1 MSSGGAFLK
10 MINIYLFN
18 FSKKDN
24 STARPST
31 DTGTRLRCAVKTGSS
46 IVSPVVEISV
56 EDLPGYNYAYIPNF
70 NRWYFITNITYERGV
85 WILSLACDVL
95 ASYKDEIGATSMY
108 FERAS
113 AGQNVRLKDG
123 MFPVTGSSTVQKD
136 VIKYGNLVGFNT
148 GSIVVTVLSK
158 ASASGLSTYVFTS
171 ATEFYN
177 FCDSLMATGTDSSES
192 VWDSVTESIK
202 ITTFD
207 PIRYIGSVL
216 WFPHEVKHSNNAIT
230 SLKLGNFTATGFT
243 CYRYYTAS
251 SPQHI
256 TYTITVPKHPQATA
270 RGKWVNLAPCTEYE
284 LQIPPFGTVS
294 LDTTALMDAAS
305 ISVNILPDPF
315 TGMGRCIITTD
326 TNASLADLAGQ
337 YGVPV
342 QITSMVNMNYGSA
355 ITSAISAGMGT
366 AAAILGDIPGAI
378 SGAVNTVQGIGDMIK
393 GTVSTSGSTGSII
406 DHQTDIVLYSRFFT
420 VADDDNANMG
430 RPYCAKTTPATLT
443 GYMVAQKGL
452 VQSAQATRPELDAVN
467 AYMEGGF
474 YFE

>member
-1 MSSGGAFLK
+1 

-31 DTGTRLRCAVKTGSS
+31 DSGTRLRCAVKTGSS

-56 EDLPGYNYAYIPNF
+56 EDLPGYNYAYIPSF

-95 ASYKDEIGATSMY
+95 ASYKTEIGATSMY

-113 AGQNVRLKDG
+113 AGQNIRLKDAL
-123 MFPVTGSSTVQKD
+123 FPVTGASTVNKT
-136 VIKYGNLVGFNT
+136 VIESGNLMSF
-148 GSIVVTVLSK
+148 GSGDICVTVLSQ
-158 ASASGLSTYVFTS
+158 ASAAGLSTYVFS
-171 ATEFYN
+171 AAEFYK

-192 VWDSVTESIK
+192 IWDSIKESIT
-202 ITTFD
+202 ITTFE
-207 PIRYIGSVL
+207 PLRYIGAVY
-216 WFPHEVKHSNNAIT
+216 WFPPSNIRKSATAIT

-243 CYRYYTAS
+243 CYRMATNAS
-251 SPQHI
+251 PYQV
-256 TYTITVPKHPQATA
+256 TYTVTVPKHPQASS

-284 LQIPPFGTVS
+284 LQLPPFGTIS
-294 LDTTALMDAAS
+294 LDTTALMDATS
-305 ISVNILPDPF
+305 ITVEILPDAL

-326 TNASLADLAGQ
+326 TNVSLADLAGRW
-337 YGVPV
+337 GVPI
-342 QITSMVNMNYGSA
+342 QLASMVNMNYGA
-355 ITSAISAGMGT
+355 AISAAVNAGLGV
-366 AAAILGDIPGAI
+366 AAVKLGDVDGAI
-378 SGAVNTVQGIGDMIK
+378 SGAMKTVSGIGDMIK
-393 GTVSTSGSTGSII
+393 GSVSTSGSTGSII
-406 DHQTDIVLYSRFFT
+406 DHQTNKVLYSRFFT

-430 RPYCAKTTPATLT
+430 RPYCSVSTPATLN

>member
-1 MSSGGAFLK
+1 

-95 ASYKDEIGATSMY
+95 ASYKTEIGATSMY

-113 AGQNVRLKDG
+113 AGQNVRLKDT
-123 MFPVTGSSTVQKD
+123 MYPVTGASSITTTVFEQ
-136 VIKYGNLVGFNT
+136 GALTTFET
-148 GSIVVTVLSK
+148 GCVCVTVLS
-158 ASASGLSTYVFTS
+158 STGTRGISTYFFS
-171 ATEFYN
+171 PTEYYK
-177 FCDSLMATGTDSSES
+177 FCDAMLGNDIDSSES
-192 VWDSVTESIK
+192 VWDSVSESIK
-202 ITTFD
+202 ITMYE
-207 PIRYIGSVL
+207 PLRYIGSVY
-216 WFPHEVKHSNNAIT
+216 WFPNDLNHSNSSIT
-230 SLKLGNFTATGFT
+230 QLKLGNYEMTGFT
-243 CYRYYTAS
+243 CYRIS
-251 SPQHI
+251 SAAAPTRL
-256 TYTITVPKHPQATA
+256 TYSVTIPKHPQATS
-270 RGKWVNLAPCTEYE
+270 RGKWVNLAPCSEYS
-284 LQIPPFGTVS
+284 LQLPPFGTIQ
-294 LDTTALMDAAS
+294 LDTTALMDATTL
-305 ISVNILPDPF
+305 NITITMDAL
-315 TGMGRCIITTD
+315 TGACRCVITTD
-326 TNASLADLAGQ
+326 TNATIADLSGQ
-337 YGVPV
+337 WGVPIQV
-342 QITSMVNMNYGSA
+342 ASTVNNNLL
-355 ITSAISAGMGT
+355 AGAQALINAGVGT
-366 AAAILGDIPGAI
+366 AAAVTGNVAGAI
-378 SGAVNTVQGIGDMIK
+378 SGALGTVSGIGDMIK
-393 GTVSTSGSTGSII
+393 GSVSISGSTGSVI
-406 DHQTDIVLYSRFFT
+406 DHQTDKVLYSRFFT

-430 RPYCAKTTPATLT
+430 RPYCAKTTPATLN

>member
-18 FSKKDN
+18 YSKKDN
-24 STARPST
+24 STAHPSAS
-31 DTGTRLRCAVKTGSS
+31 DGTRYRCSVKTGSS
-46 IVSPVVEISV
+46 IISPVIEISV
-56 EDLPGYNYAYIPNF
+56 EELPGYNYAYIGSF
-70 NRWYFITNITYERGV
+70 KRWYFVTNITFDRGV
-85 WILSLACDVL
+85 WVLSLTCDVL
-95 ASYKDEIGATSMY
+95 ASYKTEIGATAMY

-123 MFPVTGSSTVQKD
+123 MFPVTGSSTVQKNI
-136 VIKYGNLVGFNT
+136 IKYGNLVGFNT

-192 VWDSVTESIK
+192 VWDSVRESIK
-202 ITTFD
+202 ITTYD

-251 SPQHI
+251 SPQHTKYSI
-256 TYTITVPKHPQATA
+256 PVPKHPQTSS

-284 LQIPPFGTVS
+284 LQLPPFGTIS
-294 LDTTALMDAAS
+294 LDTTALIDASS
-305 ISVNILPDPF
+305 IEVDILPDPF

-342 QITSMVNMNYGSA
+342 QITSMVNMNYGA
-355 ITSAISAGMGT
+355 AISAAVNAGLG
-366 AAAILGDIPGAI
+366 AAAVKLGDVDGAI
-378 SGAVNTVQGIGDMIK
+378 SGAMKTVSGIGDMIK

-420 VADDDNANMG
+420 VADDDNANTG
-430 RPYCAKTTPATLT
+430 RPYCAMTTPATLN

>member
-18 FSKKDN
+18 YSKKDN
-24 STARPST
+24 STAYPAT
-31 DTGTRLRCAVKTGSS
+31 NTGSRFRCTVKTGSS
-46 IVSPVVEISV
+46 IISPVVELSTEV
-56 EDLPGYNYAYIPNF
+56 LPAFNYAYIPNF
-70 NRWYFITNITYERGV
+70 KRWFFITDTTYERGLWV
-85 WILSLACDVL
+85 LSLACDVL
-95 ASYKDEIGATSMY
+95 ASYKQDIGATNMY
-108 FERAS
+108 IERAS
-113 AGQNVRLKDG
+113 EGQNVRLKDG
-123 MFPVTGSSTVQKD
+123 MFPITGSSSVQKD

-171 ATEFYN
+171 ATQFYN

-192 VWDSVTESIK
+192 IWDSVTESIK

-216 WFPHEVKHSNNAIT
+216 WFPHEVKHSNTAIT

-256 TYTITVPKHPQATA
+256 RYSISVPKHPQTSS

-284 LQIPPFGTVS
+284 LQLPPFGTIS
-294 LDTTALMDAAS
+294 LDTTALMDASS
-305 ISVNILPDPF
+305 IEVNILPDPF
-315 TGMGRCIITTD
+315 TGMGRCIITTN

-337 YGVPV
+337 YGVPI
-342 QITSMVNMNYGSA
+342 QITSMVNMNYGAA

-378 SGAVNTVQGIGDMIK
+378 SGAVNTVQGVGDMIK

-420 VADDDNANMG
+420 VAGDDNANMG
-430 RPYCAKTTPATLT
+430 RPYCAKTTPATLR
-443 GYMVAQKGL
+443 GYMIAQKGL
-452 VQSAQATRPELDAVN
+452 VQSEQATRSELDAVN

>member
-24 STARPST
+24 STARPSEAS
-31 DTGTRLRCAVKTGSS
+31 GTRLRCAVKTGSS

-70 NRWYFITNITYERGV
+70 NRWYYITNITYERGV

-95 ASYKDEIGATSMY
+95 ASYKTEIGATSMY

-113 AGQNVRLKDG
+113 AGQNVNLKDA
-123 MFPVTGSSTVQKD
+123 MFPVTGASSVTETVLE
-136 VIKYGNLVGFNT
+136 YGNLMSF
-148 GSIVVTVLSK
+148 GSGNICVTVLSQ
-158 ASASGLSTYVFTS
+158 AAAAGLSTYVFTS
-171 ATEFYN
+171 AAQFYN
-177 FCDSLMATGTDSSES
+177 FCDALMATGTDSSES

-202 ITTFD
+202 ITTFE
-207 PIRYIGSVL
+207 PLRYIGNVL
-216 WFPHEVKHSNNAIT
+216 WFPHAIDHSNTAIT

-243 CYRYYTAS
+243 CYRLATNASPTKIHYT
-251 SPQHI
+251 P
-256 TYTITVPKHPQATA
+256 TVPKHPQASS

-284 LQIPPFGTVS
+284 LQLPPFGTIS
-294 LDTTALMDAAS
+294 LDTTALMDASS
-305 ISVNILPDPF
+305 IDISILPDAL
-315 TGMGRCIITTD
+315 TGAARCIVTSSTG
-326 TNASLADLAGQ
+326 ASLADLAGQ
-337 YGVPV
+337 WGVPI
-342 QITSMVNMNYGSA
+342 QLASMVNMNYGAA

-378 SGAVNTVQGIGDMIK
+378 SGAVSTVKGIGDMVK
-393 GTVSTSGSTGSII
+393 GSVSTSGSTGSII
-406 DHQTDIVLYSRFFT
+406 DHQTNKVLYSRFFT
-420 VADDDNANMG
+420 VADDDNANTG
-430 RPYCAKTTPATLT
+430 RPYCAMTTPATLT